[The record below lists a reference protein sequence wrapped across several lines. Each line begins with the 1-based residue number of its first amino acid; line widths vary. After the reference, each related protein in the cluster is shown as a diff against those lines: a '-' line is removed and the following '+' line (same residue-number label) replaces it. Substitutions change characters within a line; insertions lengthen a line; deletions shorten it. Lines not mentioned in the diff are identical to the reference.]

1 MHTPIQNNPQFGYGN
16 RGDRIFDDNF
26 FIFANED
33 NQTSRKTWG
42 MLTEN
47 SALKSLNELKDIL
60 GERLTQEKY
69 DSIKI
74 GWKRAKKKYQVEG
87 KKGSK
92 LGDFM
97 SWDKKGSK
105 CFRTILTKN
114 SGTYDGKTIKNM
126 LQAKTFLRL
135 TETENIEI
143 NRQIGLKT

>member
-74 GWKRAKKKYQVEG
+74 GWKRAKKYQVEG
-87 KKGSK
+87 KKGTK

-126 LQAKTFLRL
+126 PQVKTF
-135 TETENIEI
+135 
-143 NRQIGLKT
+143 